1 MSEFTDR
8 LDARRKELGLS
19 LRDLTSLLQLR
30 GVDVSYETVAFWFRG
45 KRGDR
50 WRPDELVPLLALLQ
64 ADLKTMV
71 TGADTT
77 PPDLSGPIYNPVARE
92 VALLPEEQQTA
103 LLAFIKSFRR

>member
-30 GVDVSYETVAFWFRG
+30 GIDVSYETVAFWFRG

-50 WRPDELVPLLALLQ
+50 WRPDELVTLLALLQ
-64 ADLKTMV
+64 TDLKTMV

>member
-50 WRPDELVPLLALLQ
+50 WRPDELVTLLALLQ
-64 ADLKTMV
+64 TDLTTMV

>member
-50 WRPDELVPLLALLQ
+50 WRPDELVTLLALLQ
-64 ADLKTMV
+64 TDLKTMV

-77 PPDLSGPIYNPVARE
+77 PPDMSGPIYNPVARE